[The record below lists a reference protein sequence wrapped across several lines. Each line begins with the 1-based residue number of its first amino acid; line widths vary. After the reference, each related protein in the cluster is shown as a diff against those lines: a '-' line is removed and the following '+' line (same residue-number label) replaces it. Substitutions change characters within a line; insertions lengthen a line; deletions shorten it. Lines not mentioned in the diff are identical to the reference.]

1 MDDKGVV
8 SVLHDFLT
16 TLGDGLYPQDGLVQ
30 GTDGNLYG
38 TTLRGG
44 TADGGTVFQFTLAG
58 NYRVDYSFF
67 PNSDPEAGPMQQTSG
82 MLYGVTAAGGTSSLG
97 SVYSVD
103 MGLGSFVAL
112 TRYRG
117 KVGGVVQILGG
128 GLIGTS
134 SVAFNG
140 APASFTVVS
149 DTYLT
154 AVVPNGASTGPV
166 TLMTPGGNLTSN
178 NTFRV
183 RPVILSFSPSSS
195 PVGTAVTLSGTT
207 LAQTTRVAFGGVKA
221 TTFVVN
227 SDMQVTAT
235 VPTGAQTGRIIIGTP
250 DGIAVSVGTF
260 TVVQ

>member
-1 MDDKGVV
+1 
-8 SVLHDFLT
+8 
-16 TLGDGLYPQDGLVQ
+16 
-30 GTDGNLYG
+30 
-38 TTLRGG
+38 
-44 TADGGTVFQFTLAG
+44 
-58 NYRVDYSFF
+58 
-67 PNSDPEAGPMQQTSG
+67 MQHTNG
-82 MLYGVTAAGGTSSLG
+82 MLYGVTSAGGTSSLG
-97 SVYSVD
+97 TVYSVD

-154 AVVPNGASTGPV
+154 AVVPNGATTGPV
-166 TLMTPGGNLTSN
+166 TVTTAGGNLTSN

-183 RPVILSFSPSSS
+183 RPVILSFSPSSG
-195 PVGTAVTLSGTT
+195 PAGTAVTLSGTT